1 MYTNNVYT
9 IYTLFHIMVPY
20 LRVPTTYIYEIM
32 LKKFI
37 NPLRILDFFVMVSHK
52 KNGKMVDFDET
63 LKNFVH
69 KKTRKKISVKH
80 ILLFFHA
87 QK

>member
-1 MYTNNVYT
+1 MYTNNAYT

-52 KNGKMVDFDET
+52 KNG
-63 LKNFVH
+63 
-69 KKTRKKISVKH
+69 
-80 ILLFFHA
+80 
-87 QK
+87 